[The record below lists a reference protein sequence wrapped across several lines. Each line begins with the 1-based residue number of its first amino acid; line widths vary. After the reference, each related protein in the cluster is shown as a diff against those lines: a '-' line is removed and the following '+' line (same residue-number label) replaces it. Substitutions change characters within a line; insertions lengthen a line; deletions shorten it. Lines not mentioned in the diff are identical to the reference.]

1 MSDQGMGKSVLR
13 KEDHRFITG
22 QGTYTDD
29 IKQPNQLYAY
39 FLRSPVAHAILKSIS
54 TTKAEGSDGVVAVY
68 TGKDTDAA
76 LPCGWETPTKAG
88 TPPMAE
94 PPIPNTNIE
103 RISGYSFW
111 GIQFFI
117 MINDCLICSEKLAIA
132 PFISDLSNS
141 VFKAEIISFI
151 NDLSF
156 LLNH

>member
-54 TTKAEGSDGVVAVY
+54 TTKAKGSDGVVAVY

-76 LPCGWETPTKAG
+76 LPCGWETPTKEG
-88 TPPMAE
+88 TYKNPHFIAS
-94 PPIPNTNIE
+94 
-103 RISGYSFW
+103 SGRR
-111 GIQFFI
+111 
-117 MINDCLICSEKLAIA
+117 K
-132 PFISDLSNS
+132 
-141 VFKAEIISFI
+141 
-151 NDLSF
+151 
-156 LLNH
+156 